1 MKRWSQIMSASMK
14 RIENNKRTKT
24 KKRMY
29 ALSLEKREKY
39 NNKNV
44 KNQSNNI
51 QTKHN
56 VNIYLQK
63 EIFKYMEKPSEG
75 AAVYNVTL

>member
-1 MKRWSQIMSASMK
+1 MKRRSQIMSASMK
-14 RIENNKRTKT
+14 RIENNKKTKR

-29 ALSLEKREKY
+29 ALSLEKRENITIRMEK
-39 NNKNV
+39 K
-44 KNQSNNI
+44 QSNNT

-56 VNIYLQK
+56 DKIYSQK